1 MAPMKF
7 MAPQATPI
15 GHSGLSYE
23 VRNGRYQYWYYTMP
37 NGFHDEDDIGA
48 RNLKIASLG
57 EDGVDD
63 MDLAAAFKIDV
74 RHVRRLRRTL
84 RTCGWKVSPIL
95 RRDAARRRWTR
106 SG

>member
-1 MAPMKF
+1 MTPMKF

-48 RNLKIASLG
+48 RNVTTQVIPVLSSKEYGA
-57 EDGVDD
+57 
-63 MDLAAAFKIDV
+63 V
-74 RHVRRLRRTL
+74 R
-84 RTCGWKVSPIL
+84 P
-95 RRDAARRRWTR
+95 
-106 SG
+106 